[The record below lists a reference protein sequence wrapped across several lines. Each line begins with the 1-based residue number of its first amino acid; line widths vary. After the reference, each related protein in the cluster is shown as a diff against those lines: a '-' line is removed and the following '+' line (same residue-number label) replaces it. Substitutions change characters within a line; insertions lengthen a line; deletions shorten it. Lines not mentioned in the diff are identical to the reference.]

1 MTLERQ
7 PVPFLDVD
15 ATPVTVSELTA
26 VLSTF
31 VAEGGTRTVVGH
43 NLHSVTLFHSDPGF
57 RSFYEH
63 SDVVLIDGA
72 PVLWLW
78 AKTGEEDDGRGPV
91 MDYRLGS
98 TDWIPA
104 LGNVGGLERIAVIGA
119 GAVANAGAVARLREI
134 VPGARVDGMPGE
146 GWNQDVEEAAVEW
159 LSRLR
164 PQLVLLGLGMPL
176 QEQVLARRL
185 AHAPA
190 GRLLHR
196 GRRHR
201 TDCRCPETGA
211 ALDRPARA
219 RMGLAAHAPPAAG
232 GLPGVRRAVGPA
244 GPAAAPAAPPAT
256 LEAAP
261 APAGAAGQNFW
272 SSSGPKPLPRSPVEK
287 ARNQSASPRKSPLRR
302 K

>member
-15 ATPVTVSELTA
+15 ATPLTVSELTA
-26 VLSTF
+26 VLSNY
-31 VAEGGTRTVVGH
+31 VAEGRTRTMVGH
-43 NLHSVTLFHSDPGF
+43 NLHSVTLLHSDPAF
-57 RSFYEH
+57 RSFYER

-78 AKTGEEDDGRGPV
+78 AKTAEEDDGRAPV

-104 LGNVGGLERIAVIGA
+104 LANVAGLERIAVIGA

-146 GWNQDVEEAAVEW
+146 GWNGDVEEAAVEW
-159 LSRLR
+159 LNRLR

-185 AHAPA
+185 AVLPPAIYCTVGGAIEQIAGVQKLAPRWI
-190 GRLLHR
+190 GRLGLEWAWRLMLHPQR
-196 GRRHR
+196 VAYRVFGE
-201 TDCRCPETGA
+201 PWV
-211 ALDRPARA
+211 LL
-219 RMGLAAHAPPAAG
+219 GL
-232 GLPGVRRAVGPA
+232 L
-244 GPAAAPAAPPAT
+244 
-256 LEAAP
+256 
-261 APAGAAGQNFW
+261 
-272 SSSGPKPLPRSPVEK
+272 
-287 ARNQSASPRKSPLRR
+287 LRR
-302 K
+302 RLRGQP

>member
-15 ATPVTVSELTA
+15 ATPLTVSELTA
-26 VLSTF
+26 VLSNY
-31 VAEGGTRTVVGH
+31 VAEGRTRTMVGH
-43 NLHSVTLFHSDPGF
+43 NLHSVTLLHSDPAF
-57 RSFYEH
+57 RSFYER

-78 AKTGEEDDGRGPV
+78 AKTAEEDDGRAPV

-104 LGNVGGLERIAVIGA
+104 LANVAGLERIAVIGA

-146 GWNQDVEEAAVEW
+146 GWSEDVEEAAVEW
-159 LSRLR
+159 LNRLR

-185 AHAPA
+185 AVLPPAIYCTVGGAIEQIAGVQKLAPRWI
-190 GRLLHR
+190 GRLGLEWAWRLMLHPQR
-196 GRRHR
+196 VAYRVFGE
-201 TDCRCPETGA
+201 PWV
-211 ALDRPARA
+211 LL
-219 RMGLAAHAPPAAG
+219 GL
-232 GLPGVRRAVGPA
+232 L
-244 GPAAAPAAPPAT
+244 
-256 LEAAP
+256 
-261 APAGAAGQNFW
+261 
-272 SSSGPKPLPRSPVEK
+272 
-287 ARNQSASPRKSPLRR
+287 LRR
-302 K
+302 RLRGQP